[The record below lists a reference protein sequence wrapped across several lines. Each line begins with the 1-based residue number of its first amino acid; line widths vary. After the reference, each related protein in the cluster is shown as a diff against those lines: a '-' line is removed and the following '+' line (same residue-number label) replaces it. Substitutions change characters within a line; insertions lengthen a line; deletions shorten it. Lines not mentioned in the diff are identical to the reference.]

1 MSDRHTATRLYISNI
16 RRNSRESDIRRLFEP
31 IGRLESFVYYGDDEA
46 YCEFRRH
53 EDAEYAIRKLDGYPF
68 EGRRLLVEW
77 ALVSLNRRP
86 HRESREPREPRER
99 LEDKKCYIC
108 GETGHIQRECREF
121 KRRSDD
127 QRPRERGEDDLGR
140 RRDYD
145 EPRGDS
151 RREERSVDR
160 YEEKSVDRPREVRE
174 EEIPRES
181 EMKVEQ

>member
-31 IGRLESFVYYGDDEA
+31 IGRLESFVYYGDDES

-77 ALVSLNRRP
+77 ALVSLNRRSQREP
-86 HRESREPREPRER
+86 RESREPRER

-140 RRDYD
+140 RRDYE
-145 EPRGDS
+145 EPRAES
-151 RREERSVDR
+151 RRED
-160 YEEKSVDRPREVRE
+160 KSVDRQEDRSVDGHKDVKE
-174 EEIPRES
+174 EEIPRE
-181 EMKVEQ
+181 VEVA